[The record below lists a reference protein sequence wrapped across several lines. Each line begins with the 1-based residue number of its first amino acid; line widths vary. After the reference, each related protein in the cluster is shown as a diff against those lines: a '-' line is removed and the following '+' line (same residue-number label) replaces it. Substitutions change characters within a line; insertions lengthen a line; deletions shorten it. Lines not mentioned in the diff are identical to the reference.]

1 MQGSLRSCVHNSYP
15 LSLHRR
21 ARCGQSSFT
30 ASLPLRASKI
40 FSRSVRWRNCIH
52 NGRHF
57 IATPCAPRETA
68 KKKTPHGAAC
78 SMIKLSI
85 TKYYYFL
92 FIQYI
97 YFMEPQY
104 KTLQTIFNIT
114 REDSQPTT
122 YKCRPREII
131 LRQFQDWSEIQQHLH
146 LLETEGLI
154 NTRQEET
161 LVIQITHQ
169 GIAKIISSNLL
180 VTGD

>member
-1 MQGSLRSCVHNSYP
+1 
-15 LSLHRR
+15 
-21 ARCGQSSFT
+21 
-30 ASLPLRASKI
+30 
-40 FSRSVRWRNCIH
+40 
-52 NGRHF
+52 
-57 IATPCAPRETA
+57 
-68 KKKTPHGAAC
+68 
-78 SMIKLSI
+78 
-85 TKYYYFL
+85 
-92 FIQYI
+92 
-97 YFMEPQY
+97 MEPQY

-169 GIAKIISSNLL
+169 GITKITSSNLL